1 MLSLL
6 FICFAY
12 LQIFAISGVIGEN
25 NIKNEEMLFKTFKG
39 NSVFDGLMG
48 LSGIFTILWTGY

>member
-6 FICFAY
+6 VICFAY

-25 NIKNEEMLFKTFKG
+25 NIKNEEMLFKTFKD

-48 LSGIFTILWTGY
+48 LSWNYTISWTSY